1 VRFEPGFSY
10 TAVGRPLRP
19 HSRIEMYPMYPKN
32 ILERFYVIQQNNFA
46 ATAVTRSSVRCV
58 CCSKFLIH
66 GALLSNYASAEQCS
80 SDRSRGIKTISRQ
93 PVADNV
99 TLAARSAEDRVQSGS
114 ADVQS
119 PQHIDAI
126 DLRRPIQDRQH
137 TQPQPAID
145 HYDAVSTFH
154 DDDFCEARSSMLC
167 TDCLELTTENYRQ

>member
-1 VRFEPGFSY
+1 
-10 TAVGRPLRP
+10 
-19 HSRIEMYPMYPKN
+19 MYPKN

-80 SDRSRGIKTISRQ
+80 SDRSRGTKTISRQ
-93 PVADNV
+93 PVAHDV

-126 DLRRPIQDRQH
+126 VPPSPNPGPTTHTATTCDRPLRRCVNLPRRRLLRS
-137 TQPQPAID
+137 ALID
-145 HYDAVSTFH
+145 ALHRLFGTHYRKLSSITDSVTVFKTFL
-154 DDDFCEARSSMLC
+154 FSRAFPLPSS
-167 TDCLELTTENYRQ
+167 